1 MGRNRVASGV
11 VMVPCVLL
19 GAAFLSTAV
28 WTDAAGENRSLAL
41 GLGVMLLLAGLAA
54 LWLPAA
60 ADVEPEPEPEPDAG
74 DSITI
79 PDESDSSP

>member
-1 MGRNRVASGV
+1 MGRNRVAAGV

-60 ADVEPEPEPEPDAG
+60 AEAEPESERDSDAG

-79 PDESDSSP
+79 PGESDSAP